1 MFPSFL
7 PSFIIEKIQV
17 DKAIEERRY
26 DDTIYTDK
34 RIRHCFMY
42 EEFSIL
48 MMLGLSPAS
57 SPYEA
62 KSAPVNPAQQQQKL
76 AADAALVGDPWAEVW
91 SLL

>member
-1 MFPSFL
+1 
-7 PSFIIEKIQV
+7 
-17 DKAIEERRY
+17 
-26 DDTIYTDK
+26 
-34 RIRHCFMY
+34 MY